1 MKYINLFGLAV
12 VLLLL
17 VPNVIFMLKHGEGF
31 ENKWS
36 NRAVEILEQIGRFGC
51 FISLS
56 IRTGFWGFSSVA
68 DLFVYV
74 IVDSLL
80 LASYLVIWAILWK
93 KPGIP
98 RALLLSIIPS
108 ALFIF
113 SAAISH
119 EYVFLSFSLIFA
131 PCHILI
137 SYKNAS

>member
-17 VPNVIFMLKHGEGF
+17 VPNVIFMMKNKDGF

-68 DLFVYV
+68 NLFIYV
-74 IVDSLL
+74 IVDSVLL
-80 LASYLVIWAILWK
+80 IAYLVIWAILWK
-93 KPGIP
+93 KPGVT

-108 ALFIF
+108 VLFIF

-119 EYVFLSFSLIFA
+119 EYVFLAFSLIFA